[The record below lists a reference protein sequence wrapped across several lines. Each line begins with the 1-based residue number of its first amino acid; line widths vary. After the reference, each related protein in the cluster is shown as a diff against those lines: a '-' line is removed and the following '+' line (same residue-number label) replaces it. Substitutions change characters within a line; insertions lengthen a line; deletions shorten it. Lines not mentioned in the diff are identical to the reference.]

1 MDFWQASSDV
11 FKYLTT
17 PEKIRGAMELTTTN
31 IVPTNFVPPHSAK
44 IFKTISVLPIL
55 NTYNILKTNKSSRTN
70 FHFSIF
76 FIIQDEKTWDFFD
89 HVSE

>member
-44 IFKTISVLPIL
+44 KFKKNQCCQFYTAQCGNQAITLI
-55 NTYNILKTNKSSRTN
+55 
-70 FHFSIF
+70 
-76 FIIQDEKTWDFFD
+76 
-89 HVSE
+89 